1 MANFA
6 KSPLSNRNDQIDTLR
21 AIACIGLVS
30 YHVVGS
36 SSGSGLEL
44 PDNHWLARLNLAL
57 VDLRMPLFSFL
68 SGMVFNIPEGA
79 FFPKIKAKSR
89 RLLLPMATVGTIF
102 WIIRN
107 MMGYAQEPLYEIF
120 FLPFAHFWFLQA
132 TFVIMLS
139 CLIGTYIC
147 GGRSNLAIGIVGVLG
162 AVLYVSPFRPEV
174 NLFSIMNAWKLAP
187 FFAAG
192 FLTARNITWQRSPDQ
207 KIIGTIGII
216 SAAIFGAMLAW
227 DLVTFEPQMRR
238 VVSVTLGL
246 AFCLMLYMAKPNSSW
261 LAWIGR
267 QSYPVYLFHV
277 FFTAS
282 TIMTINYISP
292 DLPPLVMLFLALLA
306 GVFGPIVL
314 NSILVRNPMTA
325 FWFLGIK
332 RKRPVREADRI
343 AAPSYFD
350 IKRKF

>member
-6 KSPLSNRNDQIDTLR
+6 QSSLLKRNDQIDTLR

-68 SGMVFNIPEGA
+68 SGIVFNIHEGG
-79 FFPKIKAKSR
+79 FFSQIKAKSR

-102 WIIRN
+102 WITRD

-139 CLIGTYIC
+139 CLIGTSIC
-147 GGRSNLAIGIVGVLG
+147 RGRSNLAIGIVGIVG
-162 AVLYVSPFRPEV
+162 AALYISPFRPEV

-192 FLTARNITWQRSPDQ
+192 FLTARIMTWKRSPDQ
-207 KIIGTIGII
+207 KIIGTIGIT

-227 DLVTFEPQMRR
+227 DLLTFEPQMRR
-238 VVSVTLGL
+238 VVSVVLGL
-246 AFCLMLYMAKPNSSW
+246 VFCLMLYMVKPNISW
-261 LAWIGR
+261 LASIGR
-267 QSYPVYLFHV
+267 QSYPIYLFHV

-282 TIMTINYISP
+282 TIMTINRISP
-292 DLPPLVMLFLALLA
+292 AMPPLVMLFLALLA
-306 GVFGPIVL
+306 GVLGPMIL
-314 NSILVRNPMTA
+314 SSILIRNPMTA
-325 FWFLGIK
+325 FCFLGII

-343 AAPSYFD
+343 AAPS
-350 IKRKF
+350 

>member
-1 MANFA
+1 MTNFA
-6 KSPLSNRNDQIDTLR
+6 KFPLSKRNDQIDTLR

-36 SSGSGLEL
+36 GSGSGLEL

-68 SGMVFNIPEGA
+68 SGMVFDVPEGS
-79 FFPKIKAKSR
+79 FFLKVKAKSR
-89 RLLLPMATVGTIF
+89 RLLLPMAAVGTIF
-102 WIIRN
+102 WFIRE
-107 MMGYAQEPLYEIF
+107 MMGYAQEPIYEIF

-147 GGRSNLAIGIVGVLG
+147 GGRSNLAIGIVGIVG
-162 AVLYVSPFRPEV
+162 AALYISPFRPEV

-192 FLTARNITWQRSPDQ
+192 FLTARSMTWQWSPDQ

-216 SAAIFGAMLAW
+216 SAAIFGAILAW
-227 DLVTFEPQMRR
+227 DFVTFEPQMRR
-238 VVSVTLGL
+238 GVSVFLGL
-246 AFCLMLYMAKPNSSW
+246 IFCLMLYMAKPNSSW
-261 LAWIGR
+261 LASIGR
-267 QSYPVYLFHV
+267 QSYAIYLFHV

-282 TIMTINYISP
+282 TIMTINYIFP
-292 DLPPLVMLFLALLA
+292 ALPPLVMLFLALLA
-306 GVFGPIVL
+306 GVFGPI
-314 NSILVRNPMTA
+314 ILGNILIRNPITA
-325 FWFLGIK
+325 FLFLGIK
-332 RKRPVREADRI
+332 RKGPDREADRI
-343 AAPSYFD
+343 AAPS
-350 IKRKF
+350 